1 KIYAII
7 TSGGRQYKIEENT
20 NIVID
25 RIDGIEGDKVKI
37 TDVNFLSDGDR
48 VEIGKPVL
56 DYVEVEGTIKKQF
69 RGDKVIA
76 YKYKAKKRYHRKVG
90 HRQNLTLLSL
100 EKITVKKQIKG

>member
-1 KIYAII
+1 
-7 TSGGRQYKIEENT
+7 
-20 NIVID
+20 
-25 RIDGIEGDKVKI
+25 
-37 TDVNFLSDGDR
+37 

>member
-1 KIYAII
+1 M
-7 TSGGRQYKIEENT
+7 TSGGRQYKIQENT

-25 RIDGIEGDKVKI
+25 RIDGIEGDKVKLKN
-37 TDVNFLSDGDR
+37 VNFLSDGDK
-48 VEIGKPVL
+48 VEIGTPVL
-56 DYVEVEGTIKKQF
+56 DNVEVEGTIKKQF

-100 EKITVKKQIKG
+100 EKITVKK